1 MSFARNRGVS
11 LFSGIV
17 DQTSTALDY
26 KTNFEQRIGSF
37 ADYDVYPDQSNN
49 IILMLQN
56 AIKIKDEK
64 LRNIGTKLTELKIQ
78 MKYMRENAT
87 TEETT
92 LLEEIKNYQ
101 EREYYLQ
108 ELIRKMQTYG
118 KELKQKV
125 SEEEEEE
132 TPATPAQRANHRLL
146 FDHHVP
152 LRNNKPQIPQIPQTM
167 VFHSPIRYI
176 HPANQA
182 KKQFAGL
189 RGNLFQNSTRGRTRG
204 RSFMRFSY

>member
-17 DQTSTALDY
+17 DQTTTALDY

-37 ADYDVYPDQSNN
+37 GDYDVYPDQSNN

-56 AIKIKDEK
+56 AIKIKDKK
-64 LRNIGTKLTELKIQ
+64 LRDIGKKLTELKIQ

-87 TEETT
+87 TEETV
-92 LLEEIKNYQ
+92 LLDEIKKYQ

-125 SEEEEEE
+125 SEEEEE

-152 LRNNKPQIPQIPQTM
+152 LRNNRPEIPQIPQTM

-176 HPANQA
+176 RPANQA
-182 KKQFAGL
+182 RKQFAGI
-189 RGNLFQNSTRGRTRG
+189 RGNIFQNSTRGRT
-204 RSFMRFSY
+204 FMRFSY